1 MESRHSQP
9 CKYSNQNE
17 KGPLEQLE
25 YSPVDLRG
33 KSNDEL
39 CNGEQEVLDGDEFYQ
54 EDGIHAAI
62 NAKSQQ
68 EQNYGGQN
76 QIDGDIVKNA
86 VHDFL
91 RNLIERG
98 LEHGM
103 EEIPTAYE
111 KMTHS
116 SESRQYA

>member
-1 MESRHSQP
+1 MGLGTVSRYSQP

-39 CNGEQEVLDGDEFYQ
+39 GNGEQEVLDGDKLHQ
-54 EDGIHAAI
+54 EDGVHTAI
-62 NAKSQQ
+62 YAESQQ
-68 EQNYGGQN
+68 EQNYSRQD

-86 VHDFL
+86 VHNFL
-91 RNLIERG
+91 
-98 LEHGM
+98 
-103 EEIPTAYE
+103 
-111 KMTHS
+111 
-116 SESRQYA
+116 